1 LNYQQALINSIFS
14 PQNTSN
20 TESSKEPHNAG
31 SISDGAQAALGV
43 YHNNY
48 IENGIRALSISFAT
62 VAGLLDDS
70 DFRRLAHDY
79 LLAYPKQCY
88 DWADYGES
96 FAEFMYDIDALA
108 AMPFLPE
115 VAELDWR
122 LMHIE
127 RAQDQSF
134 DAASFARL
142 QSEDSANLSFVPSAT
157 LQIMPAVFPLS
168 ELYALVHSDAYS
180 EGPAAEN
187 VAHSI
192 EARKR
197 LLSNINKLVGLAI
210 KTGEYRSIV
219 LYRKDYKGIFDYVD
233 GNALEAFKCLLSQN
247 TVESVLSKFG
257 DDQAAMTAWLQQQI
271 EKQNII
277 AVHDFKCP

>member
-1 LNYQQALINSIFS
+1 MNYQQALISSIFS
-14 PQNTSN
+14 PQTTSN
-20 TESSKEPHNAG
+20 TEPSSGRYNAK
-31 SISDGAQAALGV
+31 SISNSAQAALGV

-62 VAGLLDDS
+62 VAGLLDES
-70 DFRRLAHDY
+70 DFRRLARDY
-79 LLAYPKQCY
+79 LLAYPKLCY
-88 DWADYGES
+88 DWADYGET

-142 QSEDSANLSFVPSAT
+142 QSEDSASLSFVPAAT
-157 LQIMPAVFPLS
+157 LQIMSAVFPLA
-168 ELYALVHSDAYS
+168 ELYALVHNEAYS
-180 EGPAAEN
+180 ESSAAEN
-187 VAHSI
+187 AVQTT
-192 EARKR
+192 EARKQ
-197 LLSNINKLVGLAI
+197 LLSTINKLVGLAI

-219 LYRKDYKGIFDYVD
+219 LYRKDYKGIFEYIDD
-233 GNALEAFKCLLSQN
+233 NALEAFKCLLSQN
-247 TVESVLSKFG
+247 TVERVLSKFG
-257 DDQAAMTAWLQQQI
+257 DDQAAMTTWLQQQI

-277 AVHDFKCP
+277 AVHDSK